1 MAKTLGSVEKMVG
14 ETPLVR
20 LRKIEKYC
28 DFFGK
33 IYAKI
38 EGKNPSGSV
47 KDRPALFMLNDM
59 ERRGIISRGSRI
71 VEATSGNMGI
81 SLAFF
86 SAVRGY
92 RAVIVMPRS
101 ASVERQIIIKSLG
114 ASLVPTDGGMEEA
127 INKAREILDE
137 GGVSLMQFD
146 NPMNSYS
153 HELTTGPEIWRDT
166 RGEVDMFVCG
176 VGTGGTISGVGR
188 CLKRHNPSVKIVA
201 VEPTESQI
209 LSGGKPGKHKIQGIG
224 AGFLPTILDKNII
237 NSVVSV
243 NFEQAKKG
251 VSLLAMREGIL
262 SGLSSGAAIWAT
274 VELAR
279 REENQGKNIVTLL
292 PDGIEKYLSCLS

>member
-1 MAKTLGSVEKMVG
+1 MAKALGSVEEMIG
-14 ETPLVR
+14 DTPLVR
-20 LRKIEKYC
+20 LSKIEKYC

-59 ERRGIISRGSRI
+59 ERRGIISRGSRV

-101 ASVERQIIIKSLG
+101 ASVERQRIIKALG
-114 ASLVPTDGGMEEA
+114 ASLVLTDGGMEEA
-127 INKAREILDE
+127 INKAKEILDD

-146 NPMNSYS
+146 NPMNPYS

-166 RGEVDMFVCG
+166 NGEVDLFVCG

-188 CLKRHNPSVKIVA
+188 CLKRQNPSVKIVA

-209 LSGGKPGKHKIQGIG
+209 LSGGKPGNHKIQGIG

-237 NSVVSV
+237 NSVISV
-243 NFEQAKKG
+243 DFEHAEKG